1 MSTQSKS
8 PPIYSREY
16 WRAQLRVP
24 ILGEEPVLVDGAAQ
38 FREDQTERIVSRSY
52 ARRELKLVIPEGA
65 TPFDTWTTYQGGK
78 KIVYDVF
85 RESDGV
91 PVKSCRQQVS
101 EAGESK

>member
-1 MSTQSKS
+1 MSTTQSS
-8 PPIYSREY
+8 PPIYSRAY

-24 ILGEEPVLVDGAAQ
+24 ILGEEPDLVDGAAQ

-52 ARRELKLVIPEGA
+52 ARRELKLIIPEDA

-85 RESDGV
+85 RESAGV
-91 PVKSCRQQVS
+91 PVKERSQQI
-101 EAGESK
+101 AKQGESQ